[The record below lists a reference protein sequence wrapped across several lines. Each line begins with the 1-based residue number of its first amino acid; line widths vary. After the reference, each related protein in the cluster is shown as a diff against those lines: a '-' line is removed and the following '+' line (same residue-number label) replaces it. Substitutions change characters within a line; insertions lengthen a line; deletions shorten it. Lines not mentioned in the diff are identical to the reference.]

1 MRRPILPL
9 GAVTDSPE
17 TLEEVQDWMIEKLL
31 KFKQVFGPRLK
42 DLVDAL

>member
-1 MRRPILPL
+1 MRQQILPL

-17 TLEEVQDWMIEKLL
+17 TLEEVQDWMVERLF

-42 DLVDAL
+42 DSVDTL